1 MLALGVTVVL
11 WASAFVGI
19 RAITD
24 SFSPGAMALGRLSCG
39 AVVMTVIAWPRRTP
53 LPTGRTLG
61 LVIVYGLAWFA
72 AYNVALNAGEVR
84 IDAGTAALLVNIGP
98 LLIALVAGVIFSEG
112 FPKPLVAGI
121 LIAFA
126 GVALIAFGGDSRSDT
141 DLIGTGLCVL
151 AALLYAVGVLVQ
163 KRVLRSMSA
172 LTVTWYGC
180 LIGTVACLPFAPA
193 LFGELSTANTGD
205 ISILIY
211 LGVFPTAIAFT
222 TFSYALGRLNA
233 GTTSATTYLV
243 PPTAILISWA
253 LLSETPTQV
262 ALVGGAMCLVGVAI
276 TRVRSKVLPPDP
288 EAGQSRSA

>member
-1 MLALGVTVVL
+1 MG
-11 WASAFVGI
+11 
-19 RAITD
+19 
-24 SFSPGAMALGRLSCG
+24 
-39 AVVMTVIAWPRRTP
+39 
-53 LPTGRTLG
+53 LG

-98 LLIALVAGVIFSEG
+98 LLIALVAGIRYGEG

-126 GVALIAFGGDSRSDT
+126 GVALIAFGDDGGSDA

-163 KRVLRSMSA
+163 KRVLWTMSA

-180 LIGTVACLPFAPA
+180 LIGTIVCLPFAPA
-193 LFGELSTANTGD
+193 LIGAEL
-205 ISILIY
+205 
-211 LGVFPTAIAFT
+211 
-222 TFSYALGRLNA
+222 

-253 LLSETPTQV
+253 LLSETPTLV
-262 ALVGGAMCLVGVAI
+262 ALMGGGLCLLGVAI
-276 TRVRSKVLPPDP
+276 TRVRSKVPTPDP
-288 EAGQSRSA
+288 GAGRTRSA